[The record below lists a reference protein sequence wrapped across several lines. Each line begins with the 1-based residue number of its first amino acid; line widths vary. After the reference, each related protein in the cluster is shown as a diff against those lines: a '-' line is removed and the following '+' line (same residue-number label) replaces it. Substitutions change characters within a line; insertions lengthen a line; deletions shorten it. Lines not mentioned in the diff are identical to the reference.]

1 MEACC
6 VLDITLQADTTCADL
21 TQVMGATA
29 GLASQEQQHAW
40 GCHQTPGAEQVPEE
54 EDGGGGT
61 SCCTEPHAC
70 SSSGECPSPSWR
82 CQQKAWTSLLHLS
95 PLPVRLQCLKQAW
108 IFVFTQH
115 QRTSQKAIVLVLFS
129 FPHR

>member
-70 SSSGECPSPSWR
+70 SSSGGCPSPSWR

-95 PLPVRLQCLKQAW
+95 PSASQAAVSETGMDFRVYPASAYVPESNCVG
-108 IFVFTQH
+108 FVFL
-115 QRTSQKAIVLVLFS
+115 SS
-129 FPHR
+129 